1 MQKYKNI
8 KVISN
13 DIKFDSKLEMRFYHI
28 IIDSDQIEYS
38 DRQVVV
44 ELLPKTPLSR
54 AIKYIAD
61 FEIVYNNETFLVDA
75 KGMETPIFKQKMNL
89 YKRLDKPTRLIV
101 AKSKA
106 DFERLL
112 EKSKVCGDL
121 ILVTPA
127 KKKIKIK
134 K

>member
-1 MQKYKNI
+1 MTPKYNNTKI
-8 KVISN
+8 TVQ
-13 DIKFDSKLEMRFYHI
+13 DLKFDSKLEANFYLY
-28 IIDSDQIEYS
+28 IIDSDDIEYS

-44 ELLPKTPLSR
+44 ELLPKTALSR

-89 YKRLDKPTRLIV
+89 YKRLDKPLRLIV
-101 AKSKA
+101 AKSKV
-106 DFERLL
+106 DMERLL
-112 EKSKVCGDL
+112 EKSKVCGDIVL
-121 ILVTPA
+121 STA
-127 KKKIKIK
+127 KKIKSK